1 MEERGALMVSDAGKP
16 TIFDVPVDSLNAM
29 DLDQQNALN
38 APENLVVP
46 IDKNKQID
54 AGKQNVLGVRI
65 DAVNYEAA
73 VHKIIKAAQQR
84 QKMSVS
90 ALAVHGVM
98 TGVLDETHRY
108 RLNRLDLVCPDGQ
121 PVRWALNLLY
131 KTKLPDRVCG
141 PVLMLK
147 VCERAAQ
154 EGLPIYFYGSRPEV
168 LELLKKNLC
177 QRFPKLIIAGS
188 QPSKFRQVSI
198 QEKQEIVDDIRK
210 SGATITFVGLGCP
223 RQEVWVYEY
232 GEQLGMPALAVGAAF
247 DFHAGNLSQAP
258 ELLQKWGMEWFYRLM
273 QEPTRLWKRYV
284 FLNPLYVSLFI
295 LQFLKIVYF
304 DPTNSIP
311 PASESRYG

>member
-1 MEERGALMVSDAGKP
+1 MVFDAGKP
-16 TIFDVPVDSLNAM
+16 TIFDVSADAVNLMNA
-29 DLDQQNALN
+29 DKHNLLDTT
-38 APENLVVP
+38 EDLVVS
-46 IDKNKQID
+46 IDKVKQID

-73 VHKIIKAAQQR
+73 LNKIITAAHQH
-84 QKMSVS
+84 KKLSVS

-131 KTKLPDRVCG
+131 NTKLPDRVCG
-141 PVLMLK
+141 PVLMLQ

-154 EGLPIYFYGSRPEV
+154 EGLPVYFYGSRPEV
-168 LELLKKNLC
+168 LDLLKKNLC

-188 QPSKFRQVSI
+188 QASKFRQVSV
-198 QEKQEIVDDIRK
+198 QEKQEIIDEIHQ
-210 SGATITFVGLGCP
+210 SGAALTFVGLGCP

-232 GEQLGMPALAVGAAF
+232 SEQLRMPTLAVGAAF
-247 DFHAGNLSQAP
+247 DFHAGKLSQAP
-258 ELLQKWGMEWFYRLM
+258 EILQKWGLEWFYRLM

-284 FLNPLYVSLFI
+284 FLNPLYVSLFT

-304 DPTNSIP
+304 DPTNTIP
-311 PASESRYG
+311 PATESRYG